1 MVSQEG
7 REGLSRCRGR
17 GVSKGTAPRYGLRG
31 KMGGQ
36 PVGGGE
42 PARATLPRMEW
53 TDPEQQR
60 MGDSEKGNRAQQEG
74 GCGAECGGRS
84 VS

>member
-1 MVSQEG
+1 M
-7 REGLSRCRGR
+7 
-17 GVSKGTAPRYGLRG
+17 
-31 KMGGQ
+31 
-36 PVGGGE
+36 GGGE

-60 MGDSEKGNRAQQEG
+60 MGDSKKGNRAQQEG